1 MKKIYYIIVISHSFC
16 PVTHSGQISLLSS
29 GQFSNSIHSSKILGS
44 NVNQW
49 HISLFLHCFRQL
61 LYDEPYDLLIILPT
75 HWPGSMQVLSWIVVD
90 ICVMVDV
97 LIVDVLVV
105 CVEVDVLVV
114 CVVVVVFIVVSGSK
128 HSSGSGSF
136 GPKATLQFV
145 ANILE

>member
-1 MKKIYYIIVISHSFC
+1 M
-16 PVTHSGQISLLSS
+16 
-29 GQFSNSIHSSKILGS
+29 
-44 NVNQW
+44 
-49 HISLFLHCFRQL
+49 
-61 LYDEPYDLLIILPT
+61 YDEPYDLLIILPT

-105 CVEVDVLVV
+105 CVVVDVLVV
-114 CVVVVVFIVVSGSK
+114 CVVVVVVVVVSGLK

>member
-1 MKKIYYIIVISHSFC
+1 M
-16 PVTHSGQISLLSS
+16 
-29 GQFSNSIHSSKILGS
+29 
-44 NVNQW
+44 
-49 HISLFLHCFRQL
+49 
-61 LYDEPYDLLIILPT
+61 YDEPYDLLIILPT

-105 CVEVDVLVV
+105 CVVVDVLVV
-114 CVVVVVFIVVSGSK
+114 VVSGLK

>member
-1 MKKIYYIIVISHSFC
+1 M
-16 PVTHSGQISLLSS
+16 
-29 GQFSNSIHSSKILGS
+29 
-44 NVNQW
+44 
-49 HISLFLHCFRQL
+49 
-61 LYDEPYDLLIILPT
+61 YDEPYDLLIRLPT

-105 CVEVDVLVV
+105 CVVVDVLVV
-114 CVVVVVFIVVSGSK
+114 CVVVVVVSGLK